1 MKSKEET
8 ALIETV
14 MEKAFEKM
22 HSPSVLAGLIA
33 ENVSDYERGKIAG
46 QMEMMVWI
54 AGEFNPQKVEE
65 VEDETGL
72 DGQTLD

>member
-8 ALIETV
+8 ALIEKV
-14 MEKAFEKM
+14 MESAFEKM
-22 HSPSVLAGLIA
+22 HNPSVLAELIA
-33 ENVSDYERGKIAG
+33 PEVSDYDRGKIAG
-46 QMEMMVWI
+46 QMEMLIWI